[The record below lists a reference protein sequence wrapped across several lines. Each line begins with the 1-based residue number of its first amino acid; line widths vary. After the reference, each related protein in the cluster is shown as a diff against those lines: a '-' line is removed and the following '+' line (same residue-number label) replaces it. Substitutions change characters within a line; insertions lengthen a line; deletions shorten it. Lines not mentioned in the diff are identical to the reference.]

1 MRDMNS
7 NHQDRREYHF
17 LLIHYYEMRV
27 IQLESRL
34 TSLGRDPSKDIAI
47 ECDLISR
54 EHATFL
60 RVPSLDPDKYEYRI
74 IDGGPSKNRSKN
86 GISING
92 KSSYLHRLE
101 HGDIISFSG
110 AVKGIYLKVDLNPA
124 ELKKY
129 TTIIKTVRRIN
140 EKTRD
145 KIVLMTRVFD
155 KLTPYLSTDGTKTP
169 AKPSDRD
176 NNLGILNIKQ

>member
-1 MRDMNS
+1 
-7 NHQDRREYHF
+7 
-17 LLIHYYEMRV
+17 MRV

-86 GISING
+86 GISKVLTYTDWNMVT
-92 KSSYLHRLE
+92 SLAL
-101 HGDIISFSG
+101 
-110 AVKGIYLKVDLNPA
+110 AVQLKVF
-124 ELKKY
+124 
-129 TTIIKTVRRIN
+129 IW
-140 EKTRD
+140 
-145 KIVLMTRVFD
+145 
-155 KLTPYLSTDGTKTP
+155 KLTWIQRS
-169 AKPSDRD
+169 
-176 NNLGILNIKQ
+176 